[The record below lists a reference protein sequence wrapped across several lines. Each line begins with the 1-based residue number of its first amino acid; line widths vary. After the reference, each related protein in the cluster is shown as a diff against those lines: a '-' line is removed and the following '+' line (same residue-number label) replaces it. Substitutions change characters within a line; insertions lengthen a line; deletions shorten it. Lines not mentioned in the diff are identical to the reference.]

1 MGKANDEKKQV
12 NMDESTAAREE
23 RDRDIRALMAL
34 MEEGDL
40 SALRFDDGNVKIE
53 LERNR
58 GPLSQAALPLMAE
71 RVGRLLDARSE
82 HDDVTTG
89 AQSVPVAGNDSS
101 VTLVK
106 SPLVG
111 TFYVSPSPDEEPF
124 VKVGQEVLTGQT
136 LAIVEAMKMM
146 NEITADFDGI
156 VTEIA
161 PKDGDLVEYGAPLCY
176 LKRV

>member
-1 MGKANDEKKQV
+1 
-12 NMDESTAAREE
+12 
-23 RDRDIRALMAL
+23 
-34 MEEGDL
+34 
-40 SALRFDDGNVKIE
+40 
-53 LERNR
+53 
-58 GPLSQAALPLMAE
+58 MAE

-82 HDDVTTG
+82 HGDVTTG

-101 VTLVK
+101 VALVK

>member
-53 LERNR
+53 LERNH

-82 HDDVTTG
+82 HGDVTTG

-124 VKVGQEVLTGQT
+124 VKVGDTVKKGQVV
-136 LAIVEAMKMM
+136 AIVEAMKLM
-146 NEITADFDGI
+146 NEIESEVDG
-156 VTEIA
+156 VIA
-161 PKDGDLVEYGAPLCY
+161 EVLVKNGEMVDYGKPLF
-176 LKRV
+176 RVKA

>member
-23 RDRDIRALMAL
+23 RDRDIRA
-34 MEEGDL
+34 
-40 SALRFDDGNVKIE
+40 
-53 LERNR
+53 
-58 GPLSQAALPLMAE
+58 LMAE

-146 NEITADFDGI
+146 NEITAPAPGI
-156 VTEIA
+156 VTEVLA
-161 PKDGDLVEYGAPLCY
+161 ANGSQVEYDQVLFRIATQASA
-176 LKRV
+176 